1 MSETRLQVKKQYDV
15 YGLRTYKVVTIIR
28 FNVRYFVLI
37 CGLTVT
43 LPAVFWMLFSENLV
57 FDTLTSMFYL
67 SLTFVKN
74 TGWRK
79 T

>member
-37 CGLTVT
+37 CSLTVT

-57 FDTLTSMFYL
+57 FDTITSMFYL
-67 SLTFVKN
+67 SFTFVKN